1 MVFSCDK
8 SNLFM
13 GYKDSTDVISFLYFC
28 KNVKGHLEFALYHN
42 KVKAVIDR
50 RACSRCRIV
59 TLLCHICEMPVLSP
73 VSFHFFNLFGIANFN
88 KSVALFWML
97 PSTYNI
103 TSKRRGCIKWFPI
116 YIQLIFKWYSIF
128 M

>member
-1 MVFSCDK
+1 
-8 SNLFM
+8 M

-88 KSVALFWML
+88 KSVALF
-97 PSTYNI
+97 
-103 TSKRRGCIKWFPI
+103 
-116 YIQLIFKWYSIF
+116 
-128 M
+128 

>member
-97 PSTYNI
+97 LSTLNSFHLQYNI
-103 TSKRRGCIKWFPI
+103 KKTRMHKMISN
-116 YIQLIFKWYSIF
+116 LYSIDI
-128 M
+128 